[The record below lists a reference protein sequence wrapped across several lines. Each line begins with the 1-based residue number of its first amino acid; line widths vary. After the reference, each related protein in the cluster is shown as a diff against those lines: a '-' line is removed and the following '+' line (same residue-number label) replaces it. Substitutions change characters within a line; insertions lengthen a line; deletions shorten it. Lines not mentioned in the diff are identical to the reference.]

1 MNILLK
7 TFNARHYQSSLALP
21 FLKALLDRER
31 PHHRVLI
38 QEGTIHDPDEETIWG
53 VLDEAP
59 DLLAFSCYLWNIEQ
73 TARVARAIKHLSP
86 QTLIVAGGPEV
97 GYTPV
102 EALEQYPFDVV
113 VKGEGEETFLEL
125 VDALEKYKINKKN
138 KTNLF
143 LADVRG
149 IAYRKEKEDGEKIV
163 KIVENPDRPPLEDL
177 DWLPSPF
184 LAGLIDPSKPFVYYE
199 TSRGCPFRC
208 EFCASSL
215 TEGVRTFSLAR
226 VKQDLDWLLSQRY
239 QSVRVVDRTFNLPP
253 ERARTI
259 LRQLIEAET
268 ETTFQL
274 EIKADCLDEE
284 TVELLKKTPK
294 GRLKFEIGLQSLH
307 PAVLDGIRRGGNP
320 EDVLRMTKRLA
331 QETPIKLHLDLI
343 AGLPGEDYEHFI
355 QSLDAV
361 LSSGAEMIQ
370 VGLLKLLPGTRIKEK
385 AAELG
390 FVAMKEPPYAVLQTP
405 ELPWSDFRRVH
416 TLEALV
422 GFLHNAGRF
431 SRTLTL
437 AADSLGKSPGTL
449 YAALAETWQQ
459 QKLPTAGFDP
469 VKLYDWVYEVLFEW
483 GVEREPLLDALSLD
497 FFRREKAWD
506 KIPSPIA
513 ERVRPRVH
521 RTLSGARMRRHSVL
535 LRLSAPIE
543 GESGWF
549 CFLDP
554 APQGF
559 PIPETVFRL
568 LETGTGTPADEAWL
582 QGRGAFAPAS

>member
-21 FLKALLDRER
+21 YLKALLDRER

-38 QEGTIHDPDEETIWG
+38 QEGTIHDPDEDTIWG
-53 VLDEAP
+53 ILDEAP

-73 TARVARAIKHLSP
+73 TARIARAVKHLSP
-86 QTLIVAGGPEV
+86 KTLIVAGGPEV

-113 VKGEGEETFLEL
+113 VKGEGEETFLAL
-125 VDALEKYKINKKN
+125 VDALEKNRKN
-138 KTNLF
+138 VP
-143 LADVRG
+143 LAEVRG
-149 IAYRKEKEDGEKIV
+149 IAYRADDR
-163 KIVENPDRPPLEDL
+163 IVENPDRPPLEDL

-215 TEGVRTFSLAR
+215 TEGVRTFSLER

-259 LRQLIEAET
+259 LRQLIEAKT

-274 EIKADCLDEE
+274 EIKADCLDEA
-284 TVELLKKTPK
+284 TVELLKTAPA

-307 PAVLDGIRRGGNP
+307 PSVLDGIRRGGDP
-320 EDVLRMTKRLA
+320 EDVLRMTHRLSE
-331 QETPIKLHLDLI
+331 ETKIKLHIDLI
-343 AGLPGEDYEHFI
+343 AGLPGEDYARFLESI
-355 QSLDAV
+355 DAV

-370 VGLLKLLPGTRIKEK
+370 VGLLKLLPGTRIREK

-390 FVAMKEPPYAVLQTP
+390 FVAMQEPPYAVLQTP
-405 ELPWSDFRRVH
+405 EMPWSDFRRVH

-422 GFLHNAGRF
+422 GCFHNAGRF
-431 SRTLTL
+431 SRTLAFASKNL
-437 AADSLGKSPGTL
+437 AKSPGCL
-449 YAALAETWQQ
+449 YASLAEAWQNRN
-459 QKLPTAGFDP
+459 LPTAGFDP
-469 VKLYDWVYEVLFEW
+469 VKLYDWLYEILCEQ
-483 GVEREPLLDALSLD
+483 GVEREALLDRLALD

-506 KIPSPIA
+506 KLPSA
-513 ERVRPRVH
+513 LEARVRPRVH
-521 RTLSGARMRRHSVL
+521 RTASGLRMRRHSVL
-535 LRLSAPIE
+535 LRLSAPVE
-543 GESGWF
+543 GETGWF
-549 CFLDP
+549 CFLAP
-554 APQGF
+554 SPQGF

-568 LETGTGTPADEAWL
+568 LETGKGSPEDEAWL
-582 QGRGAFAPAS
+582 QERDAFAPAS